1 MKEIFKRLIV
11 DFLERDIKEL
21 SPREITI
28 PLQSKKIVSLI
39 GVRRSGKS
47 SILFNTIKTLRQTI
61 ARENIIYIN
70 FEDDRLYPLELASL
84 DSLLEA
90 YYELYPIK
98 RDEKV
103 YLFLDEI
110 QAVENWELYVR
121 RIYDTL
127 NLQIFITGSSAKLL
141 STEIATGLRGRTITF
156 EVFPFSFKE
165 YLIYKNI
172 KIDLYSSKSLSFIQN
187 ALADYLLDGGFA
199 ETVNEDKS
207 ISRKILSDYI
217 ELIVYKDIVD
227 RHNIN
232 NRSLLKHLNKYCFTN
247 IATLVS
253 FTKLYNEF
261 KSQGF
266 KLSKD
271 TIFQYIS
278 HLEDAYTLFTVPI
291 YRNSIKEKQRN
302 PKKIYAIDNGFKKI
316 YDYAISDDMSKL
328 YENIVFLSLRR
339 KTKNIYYFKQAQ
351 EVDFYAKLE
360 DKELLVNVSYEIKES
375 NTRTRELNGLVE
387 AMQYFKLN
395 NAFLVTKSE
404 DTIIEIDDKT
414 IYIVPLYKWLLEDGI
429 MENI

>member
-1 MKEIFKRLIV
+1 M
-11 DFLERDIKEL
+11 
-21 SPREITI
+21 
-28 PLQSKKIVSLI
+28 
-39 GVRRSGKS
+39 
-47 SILFNTIKTLRQTI
+47 
-61 ARENIIYIN
+61 
-70 FEDDRLYPLELASL
+70 
-84 DSLLEA
+84 
-90 YYELYPIK
+90 
-98 RDEKV
+98 
-103 YLFLDEI
+103 
-110 QAVENWELYVR
+110 
-121 RIYDTL
+121 
-127 NLQIFITGSSAKLL
+127 
-141 STEIATGLRGRTITF
+141 
-156 EVFPFSFKE
+156 
-165 YLIYKNI
+165 
-172 KIDLYSSKSLSFIQN
+172 YSSKSLSFIQN

-291 YRNSIKEKQRN
+291 YRNSIKEEQRN
-302 PKKIYAIDNGFKKI
+302 PKKVYAIDNGFKKI

-351 EVDFYAKLE
+351 EIDFYAKLE

-395 NAFLVTKSE
+395 KAFLVTKSE

-414 IYIVPLYKWLLEDGI
+414 IHVVPLYKWLLEDGT
-429 MENI
+429 M